1 MSELHGTAG
10 SAARTAG
17 PSAASAPR
25 RLLHV
30 VPWFSASGGVQ
41 RYVREIAARQ
51 HAQGLDIE
59 VLTTSAHGD
68 AADPPYVRRVNA
80 PLFVLRTPF
89 APAFRSAIENT
100 PADLIHVHGPNPL
113 VDWSVLGLERPY
125 VYSLYNPFPAVSR
138 LALPA
143 LRFGQRLCRWAIERA
158 QGVAILDP
166 DIVREPWVPVR
177 GPVWQIPPGV
187 DTTVFRPL
195 GIARRREVLFV
206 GHLRPEKGLHFLV
219 EAVRRLPGDVG
230 LRVLASI
237 KYARGYA
244 LRERKRARRLL
255 GSRLVWQ
262 TDPSDAEVALA
273 FNETGCVA
281 IPSTALESWN
291 LVMLEAAACGAPVV
305 RSDLPALSWAT
316 FALPSRAG
324 DPADLARALSEALR
338 RIPELSARA
347 LAASREFRWERTCER
362 LGEFYREAL
371 AAAPA
376 VARPAAPGG
385 GASVVAAAQMG
396 ADAERAAALTSN
408 RP

>member
-1 MSELHGTAG
+1 MSDLRGTAG
-10 SAARTAG
+10 PAARTAG
-17 PSAASAPR
+17 PAAANAPR

-51 HAQGLDIE
+51 HAQGLEIE

-68 AADPPYVRRVNA
+68 DADPDYVRRVKA
-80 PLFVLRTPF
+80 PLFFLRTPF
-89 APAFRSAIENT
+89 APAFRSAIEST
-100 PADLIHVHGPNPL
+100 AADLIHVHGPNPL

-138 LALPA
+138 LAVPA
-143 LRFGQRLCRWAIERA
+143 LRFGQRLCRWAVERA

-166 DIVREPWVPVR
+166 EIVREPWVPVR

-195 GIARRREVLFV
+195 GLPRRREILFV
-206 GHLRPEKGLHFLV
+206 GHLRPEKGLHLLV
-219 EAVRRLPGDVG
+219 EAMRRLPEDVG

-244 LRERKRARRLL
+244 LREHRRARRLL
-255 GSRLVWQ
+255 GSRLVWRM
-262 TDPSDAEVALA
+262 DPTDAELARA

-281 IPSTALESWN
+281 VPSTALESWN

-305 RSDLPALSWAT
+305 RSDLPALGWAT
-316 FALPSRAG
+316 FALPVRAG
-324 DPADLARALSEALR
+324 DPADLARALEEALER
-338 RIPELSARA
+338 VPELSGRA
-347 LAASREFRWERTCER
+347 LGASREFRWERTCER
-362 LGEFYREAL
+362 LSAFYREAL
-371 AAAPA
+371 AAAAPPGDTQGAGGPA
-376 VARPAAPGG
+376 ISDPAADLET
-385 GASVVAAAQMG
+385 A
-396 ADAERAAALTSN
+396 AERAAALTST